1 MPKKSK
7 KSKSKRQTLK
17 QKYKVIKKVKEL
29 HKKKAKE
36 LRQQAKSGRKP
47 KAPKDPGIPSQWPF
61 KQELVKEL
69 EWQKQ
74 RILATEK
81 QKKAERRAARVR
93 AAASRPPAPPCS
105 HACEGRAAF
114 QPFDWTAPETSRGPP
129 SETLAAEGQAPATQ
143 PSAAE
148 AAAAGPYSPVC
159 TQVVEE
165 AAAPGGD
172 EDMAAADGSGGG
184 GLSFEDV
191 QREAAAKQRAY
202 ETTTAG
208 PSGRGASGDTA
219 GAARAVAALAAQ
231 AARSSDRS
239 GACLLSMR
247 VRAPPSS
254 AAVCACGCTL
264 RCRQYSTVHR
274 PLPSVVRGSGGC
286 RSSRASCRGCA
297 SHILGTCERPVGNMR
312 ASCWG
317 SASLLLEMCERMRHA
332 PARRAR
338 ARVQTAPAAR
348 STRTLSRWWRRRT

>member
-17 QKYKVIKKVKEL
+17 QKYKVIKKVKEH

-105 HACEGRAAF
+105 HACTGRAAF
-114 QPFDWTAPETSRGPP
+114 QPFDWRAPGTSRGPP
-129 SETLAAEGQAPATQ
+129 SETLAAAGQAPATQ

-148 AAAAGPYSPVC
+148 AAAAGPHSPVC
-159 TQVVEE
+159 SQVVEE

-208 PSGRGASGDTA
+208 PSGRGAGGDTA
-219 GAARAVAALAAQ
+219 GAARAAAAPAAQ
-231 AARSSDRS
+231 AARSSAHS
-239 GACLLSMR
+239 GARSLFYLR
-247 VRAPPSS
+247 GAGRRQ
-254 AAVCACGCTL
+254 AA
-264 RCRQYSTVHR
+264 R
-274 PLPSVVRGSGGC
+274 
-286 RSSRASCRGCA
+286 RGCA
-297 SHILGTCERPVGNMR
+297 CSCTQQCR
-312 ASCWG
+312 AG
-317 SASLLLEMCERMRHA
+317 STATVAA
-332 PARRAR
+332 PARCRAEVGRLHKLPRLLLSSGR
-338 ARVQTAPAAR
+338 AGGMHRGAERPL
-348 STRTLSRWWRRRT
+348 TLP